1 MQQPG
6 LLLERSTAAV
16 ERPQRAGHEA
26 HQRRLFVVA
35 TALVFLVGLVARL
48 GVILRKGGIHGI
60 IGYDTGVYFSGSDA
74 LLHGRLPYRDF
85 TMVHP
90 PGITLAVTP
99 FAALTNIMSDWSA
112 FIVANVAF
120 CIMGAANAVLVVVV
134 SRRLGIARRGA
145 VCAGLFYAAWFG
157 SVSAEFDV
165 KLEPLS
171 NLLLLLGLLALL
183 RDQRRPTRWSAL
195 LAGAVIGLPLT
206 VKIWWVVPVL
216 LIIGWHGVCRRS
228 VRAGLQ
234 TLLGAAASVTVV
246 CLPFF
251 LADPSG
257 MWRSVVTGQLGRPD
271 TVPVLARL
279 AQLSTVPEMLQHVT
293 TRQEHLAALVFVV
306 LLCATVAFAW
316 RGSRRARF
324 LAAVVLVQLGVL
336 LVAPSWF
343 EYYSDYLAVGLA
355 VTVGAAAVAVR
366 REHLARTPA
375 VALTAGVL
383 VVTSLVTVTGVHAI
397 RPYGGATELTRA
409 VRTEK
414 CVMSNNPTVLLR
426 LNALSR
432 GFAAGCPNWI
442 DVSGRKMSPD
452 APAALRARHTTWHQV
467 LLQYLRSGNAIALWK
482 PNGSNTIKIVSNQLA
497 KGGIV
502 ARAGGHVI
510 YVGRSGS

>member
-1 MQQPG
+1 MHVRREAQQ
-6 LLLERSTAAV
+6 
-16 ERPQRAGHEA
+16 Q
-26 HQRRLFVVA
+26 RLFAVA

-99 FAALTNIMSDWSA
+99 FAALTHFMSDWNA

-120 CIMGAANAVLVVVV
+120 CILGAANAALVVLVC
-134 SRRLGIARRGA
+134 RRLRIARRGA

-165 KLEPLS
+165 KLEPLG

-183 RDQRRPTRWSAL
+183 RDQERPTRWSAL

-206 VKIWWVVPVL
+206 VKIWWVVPVV

-228 VRAGLQ
+228 VRAALE
-234 TLLGAAASVTVV
+234 TLLGAAASVTAV

-251 LADPSG
+251 LADPAG
-257 MWRSVVTGQLGRPD
+257 MWRSVVTGQLGRPRKAPLID
-271 TVPVLARL
+271 RL
-279 AQLSTVPEMLQHVT
+279 AGMSTVPELLRHLS
-293 TRQEHLAALVFVV
+293 TRQQSLAAMVFVV
-306 LLCATVAFAW
+306 FLIAVVTFAW
-316 RGSRRARF
+316 RGAHRGRF
-324 LAAVVLVQLGVL
+324 LIIVMLAQLGVL
-336 LVAPSWF
+336 LSAPSWF

-366 REHLARTPA
+366 REVLASTPA
-375 VALTAGVL
+375 VALTAAML
-383 VVTSLVTVTGVHAI
+383 AVTCLVTAAGTQAP
-397 RPYGGATELTRA
+397 RPYGGAADLTRA
-409 VRTEK
+409 VRNDK
-414 CVMSNNPTVLLR
+414 CVMSNNPTTLLR
-426 LNALSR
+426 LDALSR
-432 GFAAGCPNWI
+432 GLAAGCPNWI
-442 DVSGRKMSPD
+442 DVSGRRMGPD
-452 APAALRARHTTWHQV
+452 TPAALTARHRTWHGV
-467 LLQYLRSGNAIALWK
+467 VLQYLRSGDAVALWQPRSSGYLK
-482 PNGSNTIKIVSNQLA
+482 LVRNQLA
-497 KGGIV
+497 KDGIV

-510 YVGRSGS
+510 YVGRPHP